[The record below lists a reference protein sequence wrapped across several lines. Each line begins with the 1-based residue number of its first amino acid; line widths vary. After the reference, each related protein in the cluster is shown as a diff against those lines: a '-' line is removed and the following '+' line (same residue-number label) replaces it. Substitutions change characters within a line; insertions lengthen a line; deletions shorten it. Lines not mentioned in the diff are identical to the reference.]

1 VQPLSVGLIAG
12 QDQTSA
18 LVEALG
24 ASDRLQ
30 LVGFA
35 QLGANRTGADQ
46 QLDKLADSGAKVEVF
61 DDPRELAMR
70 CRPRLLI
77 LWGQDV
83 QKQYLDMVIELG
95 SWVCIKPPVAD
106 NLEQAKG
113 TYELA
118 RNCKA
123 GIFTYMPWLFL
134 ETYRA
139 VEDWLKYNSDDPVR
153 TVFARWVGPF
163 MEQDPEQ
170 QTYRFA
176 GADFAYEAL
185 HVVHRWLGLPLE
197 LHCLALSNEGRLGMG
212 GPGAGCAV
220 SLRHPSGQ
228 ASVQCLWAR
237 RDVDRSMIVQTEK
250 GLLISIAPQEAS
262 LYDPGGKLLD
272 SSEMPSF
279 EAGLREARIRC
290 LEAMWQAIIEHQVY
304 TAFDIKQNLQ
314 TLAILQAAGVSART
328 DQLERLDRVAN
339 VEGLLA
345 GD

>member
-1 VQPLSVGLIAG
+1 MEPLSVGLIAG
-12 QDQTSA
+12 QDDTSA
-18 LVEALG
+18 LLEALG

-35 QLGANRTGADQ
+35 RLGRNWTDVDQ
-46 QLDKLADSGAKVEVF
+46 QLEKLAGSGAKPEKF

-83 QKQYLDMVIELG
+83 QKQYLDLVIELG

-106 NLEQAKG
+106 DLEQAKG

-118 RNCKA
+118 KNGKA
-123 GIFTYMPWLFL
+123 GIFTYLPWLFL

-139 VEDWLKYNSDDPVR
+139 VEDWLTYSSDDPVR

-163 MEQDPEQ
+163 MEQNPEQ

-176 GADFAYEAL
+176 GADFAYEAF

-197 LHCLALSNEGRLGMG
+197 LHCLALSSEGRLGVG
-212 GPGAGCAV
+212 GAGAGCTV
-220 SLRHPSGQ
+220 SLRHPGGQ
-228 ASVQCLWAR
+228 ASVQCLWAP

-262 LYDPGGKLLD
+262 LYDPAGKLLD
-272 SSEMPSF
+272 SSRMPSF
-279 EAGLREARIRC
+279 EAGLRQARIRC
-290 LEAMWQAIIEHQVY
+290 LEAMWQAIIEHQVH
-304 TAFDIKQNLQ
+304 TVFDIKQNLR

-328 DQLERLDRVAN
+328 DQMERLDRVAN
-339 VEGLLA
+339 VEGLVA